1 MRRLIKIV
9 LMTVTLLS
17 VAFFALVV
25 LLPVPD
31 CTDNDRNFCSAAY
44 TFSNGDIYDGEW
56 VDNKK
61 EGQGTLIAAHG
72 SKYIGEFWKGKFD
85 GKGTF
90 TFYDSIYVGEFS
102 RGKFEGKGSYIT
114 ADGTIREG
122 TWKNNRLNG
131 QGNLLWANGDKYVGE
146 FKGGEKNGQGTLTT
160 ADGTVTQG
168 LWKYNKLITGQ
179 DTLILPSGSI
189 YVGEIKDRKI
199 TGQGTLTWANGEKY
213 VGEFKDGE
221 KIGQGTLT
229 TADGAVGEGTWK
241 DNKLDGQGTLTWA
254 NGDKYVGDFKDNQIN
269 GWGTLTLQ
277 DGDKY
282 VGEFK
287 DRKKNG
293 QGTLTTADGT
303 VTEGI
308 WRDNK
313 FQYASKDEAD
323 AHAGAGI
330 GTIGSES
337 APSQHGATIYSS
349 TSGSMV
355 VGRHLSIA
363 SDINTCTPKR
373 VVLVWEFYDQ
383 VVNKDG
389 EIIVEGTLIDAT
401 FKSGE
406 TMINLPFITVDV
418 FKPEYAPF
426 ALYTFVSEE
435 LAQLKLLDDGDIS
448 ISLETNSHQGIDS
461 SETFQLPKSVNLID
475 KSKDYCLE
483 ESSLVVSTEASTKV
497 TAADY
502 DKGVEAYESGDYKAA
517 LAELVPLAEQGN
529 AAAQAALGTMYFKG
543 QGVPKNMEVA
553 LEWYTLAAEQG
564 NDRGQYNLG
573 VMYNYGWGVQ
583 ANDNTAVKWYTLAA
597 EQGYA
602 DAQTALG
609 TKYQLPR
616 GFLENDKTAV
626 KWYTLAA
633 RQGNARGQNNLAVMY
648 QLGKGV
654 QENDKTAVKWYTL
667 AADQGSAHAQ
677 NNLGDM
683 YKYGEGVQENHKT
696 AVKWY
701 TLAADQGHAKA
712 QFNLGNM
719 YDNGEGVPES
729 DKTAVKWYTLA
740 AEQGNKDGLMGL
752 ELLHS
757 SSLTSDKSEDEC
769 IIDGDTVTLTGTPSL
784 EVFPGRPEYKSIEE
798 GDEERWYWILN
809 TKKYTCG
816 MRLSYESG
824 ELYQV
829 DGDFSHFQLAN
840 YKFSEKMLNDAQS
853 NKIVNGKGVI
863 TITGQIMF
871 GHNANHVT
879 PVVLLDGLLDT
890 QEGDDVVILQETD
903 GNHFLTIDG
912 KNKILTIHQN
922 KEYEWFS
929 TLFNNLK
936 KAQKN
941 EDANIKIGVY
951 DDDMLDITAHAN
963 TSSKVIDGKKA
974 VVIKL
979 DGDGFKK
986 FQQMMDKQLSNPKIG
1001 YISIYIDHSNKFY
1014 SGDFLQ

>member
-1 MRRLIKIV
+1 
-9 LMTVTLLS
+9 MTVTLFI
-17 VAFFALVV
+17 VAFIALVF
-25 LLPVPD
+25 LPVPD
-31 CTDNDRNFCSAAY
+31 CTDNERDQCSAAY

-56 VDNKK
+56 ADKK
-61 EGQGTLIAAHG
+61 KQGHGTLIAAHG
-72 SKYIGEFWKGKFD
+72 SKYIGEFWNGKFH

-90 TFYDSIYVGEFS
+90 TFYDSLYVGEFS
-102 RGKFEGKGSYIT
+102 RGKFDGKGSYIT
-114 ADGTIREG
+114 ADGTIRKG

-131 QGNLLWANGDKYVGE
+131 QGSLLWTNGDKYVGE
-146 FKGGEKNGQGTLTT
+146 FKNGEKNGQGTLTI
-160 ADGTVTQG
+160 ADGTVTEG
-168 LWKYNKLITGQ
+168 TWKYNQLITGQ
-179 DTLILPSGSI
+179 DTLIFPNGSI

-199 TGQGTLTWANGEKY
+199 TGQGTWTWANGEKY
-213 VGEFKDGE
+213 VGEFKDGK

-229 TADGAVGEGTWK
+229 TVNGAVGEGTWK

-277 DGDKY
+277 NGETY
-282 VGEFK
+282 VGQFK

-293 QGTLTTADGT
+293 QGTLTAADGT

-308 WRDNK
+308 WRDNE
-313 FQYASKDEAD
+313 FQYANKDEAD
-323 AHAGAGI
+323 AHAGSGL

-389 EIIVEGTLIDAT
+389 ETIVEGTLIDAT

-448 ISLETNSHQGIDS
+448 ISLETSSHQGIDS

-475 KSKDYCLE
+475 KSTDYCLE
-483 ESSLVVSTEASTKV
+483 ESSLVVSMEDSTKV

-502 DKGVEAYESGDYKAA
+502 DKGLEAQEAGDYEAA
-517 LAELVPLAEQGN
+517 LAELVPLAEHGN
-529 AAAQAALGTMYFKG
+529 AAAQAALGTMYIKG
-543 QGVPKNMEVA
+543 QGVPQNKKVA

-564 NDRGQYNLG
+564 NARGQYNLG
-573 VMYNYGWGVQ
+573 VVYNYGVGVQ
-583 ANDNTAVKWYTLAA
+583 ANNNTAVKWYTLAA

-609 TKYQLPR
+609 KVYQLPI
-616 GFLENDKTAV
+616 N
-626 KWYTLAA
+626 
-633 RQGNARGQNNLAVMY
+633 
-648 QLGKGV
+648 QL
-654 QENDKTAVKWYTL
+654 
-667 AADQGSAHAQ
+667 
-677 NNLGDM
+677 
-683 YKYGEGVQENHKT
+683 
-696 AVKWY
+696 
-701 TLAADQGHAKA
+701 
-712 QFNLGNM
+712 
-719 YDNGEGVPES
+719 PR
-729 DKTAVKWYTLA
+729 A
-740 AEQGNKDGLMGL
+740 AEQGNKDGLTGL
-752 ELLHS
+752 ERLHS
-757 SSLTSDKSEDEC
+757 SSVTSEKSEDEC
-769 IIDGDTVTLTGTPSL
+769 LIDGDTVTLSGTPSL

-829 DGDFSHFQLAN
+829 NGDYSRFQLAN
-840 YKFSEKMLNDAQS
+840 FNFSEKMLNEAQS
-853 NKIVNGKGVI
+853 NKILDGKGVI
-863 TITGQIMF
+863 AITGQIMF

-879 PVVLLDGLLDT
+879 PVVLFDGVLNT
-890 QEGDDVVILQETD
+890 QDSDDAVILQETD
-903 GNHFLTIDG
+903 GDHFLTIDG

-936 KAQKN
+936 KAQTN
-941 EDANIKIGVY
+941 EDANVKIGVY
-951 DDDMLDITAHAN
+951 DADMLDITAHAN
-963 TSSKVIDGKKA
+963 TSSKIIDGKKA

-979 DGDGFKK
+979 DGNGFKK
-986 FQQMMDKQLSNPKIG
+986 FKQMMDKQLSNPNIG